1 LYLRLAFFT
10 SLIGIII
17 LPNYTFKNTNTN
29 ETFDVSMRIAELDQY
44 KLDNPH
50 LSQLIV
56 RAPAIG
62 DAHRLGR
69 LKPDDGFRDVLRN
82 VKHHHKKDNIN
93 TW

>member
-1 LYLRLAFFT
+1 
-10 SLIGIII
+10 

-56 RAPAIG
+56 RAPSIG